1 VIAENS
7 SDRAKNE
14 PKRLCDMGI
23 RDAAMPVLSRN
34 SGKIGDGPGHMV
46 LQHRP
51 GPRPNPTRKK
61 SRKEACLTIPEW
73 SSLSREEAQS
83 RVIETLDSI
92 RKQGESYLI
101 NKPRWMLIA
110 REYGLS
116 HAEIAVVLGMSEGA
130 VRQAVKR
137 AKNSPDFEGGA

>member
-1 VIAENS
+1 MIAGNS
-7 SDRAKNE
+7 SDPSRSE
-14 PKRLCDMGI
+14 PKVFRDRGI
-23 RDAAMPVLSRN
+23 RDVAISALSHN
-34 SGKIGDGPGHMV
+34 WGKIEDGPGHMV

-51 GPRPNPTRKK
+51 GPSPNPTHQ
-61 SRKEACLTIPEW
+61 SGKEACLTIPEW
-73 SSLSREEAQS
+73 ASLSREEAQK
-83 RVIETLDSI
+83 RVIETLDAL

-110 REYGLS
+110 RAYGLS

>member
-1 VIAENS
+1 MIAENS
-7 SDRAKNE
+7 SDRDRNE
-14 PKRLCDMGI
+14 PKRHCDMGI
-23 RDAAMPVLSRN
+23 RDAPISVLSRN
-34 SGKIGDGPGHMV
+34 SGKIEDGPGHMV

-51 GPRPNPTRKK
+51 GPSPNPTREK
-61 SRKEACLTIPEW
+61 SGKEAWLTIPEW
-73 SSLSREEAQS
+73 SSLSCEEAQK